1 MSNFLIEG
9 ISEKKNIYH
18 ILDIP
23 PEEAREALQDMIMFS
38 GIMRDLAAENIWN
51 NPRSVLDTL
60 RAFEL
65 IKRSTFYEEDAV
77 YGESELGYRF
87 AKVFGENPVIDVPRL
102 IYYGRKFNWV
112 TDSSNPPLRLTKM
125 GSRMTTA
132 LFRVV
137 NDSLYYHKTP
147 AGLKE
152 IYQAK
157 RELELAKAYEDRG
170 IGRNDIVAIVF
181 HNIENALND
190 IQYQG
195 EKYIEDGRVFER
207 YEVVETLMNEME
219 AEINER
225 MQAVQGV
232 ADRKLERQHQKG
244 ATLFYRIIQSMSVLL
259 SGNAVTSQL
268 RLTRKIADINRDLF
282 IEYLLNSYSGN
293 LKGLIPRP
301 IEIFQNIEDGIYSDE
316 DMDDSGM
323 WLPFTLPFFIHPKD
337 IEKGVE
343 QLDDWISTWEPPKDD
358 DIFIGDIDF
367 KPAERVSQEEL
378 IKIIGRSSSITEEL
392 NTDTR
397 LLVDTV
403 REAPGSSV
411 AKIINQISSTWG
423 DVLRNLFALGF
434 LITEKEVKTI
444 IHPSSD
450 AEEKMKK
457 YRWVINYPDD
467 CIRYLKGTQK
477 LGNHL
482 KKREDNHGN
491 QREPELSK

>member
-1 MSNFLIEG
+1 MNSLIDE
-9 ISEKKNIYH
+9 ISEEQNICH
-18 ILDIP
+18 ILDMP

-60 RAFEL
+60 RTFEL

-77 YGESELGYRF
+77 YGESELVYRF
-87 AKVFGENPVIDVPRL
+87 AKVFGENPVIDIPRL
-102 IYYGRKFNWV
+102 IYYGRKFNWI
-112 TDSSNPPLRLTKM
+112 TDSSNPPLKLTIT
-125 GSRMTTA
+125 GNRMTTA
-132 LFRVV
+132 LFRIV

-147 AGLKE
+147 PGLKE

-170 IGRNDIVAIVF
+170 IGRNDVVAIVF

-219 AEINER
+219 TEINER
-225 MQAVQGV
+225 MQSVKGIT
-232 ADRKLERQHQKG
+232 DRKLERQHQKG

-268 RLTRKIADINRDLF
+268 RLTRKIANINRDLF
-282 IEYLLNSYSGN
+282 IDYLLNSYSGN
-293 LKGLIPRP
+293 IKGLIPRP
-301 IEIFQNIEDGIYSDE
+301 IEIFRNIEDGIYSDE
-316 DMDDSGM
+316 DFDDSGM
-323 WLPFTLPFFIHPKD
+323 WLPFTLPFVIHPKD
-337 IEKGVE
+337 IEQGVE
-343 QLDDWISTWEPPKDD
+343 QLDDWIFTWEPPKDD
-358 DIFIGDIDF
+358 DVFIRDIDF

-378 IKIIGRSSSITEEL
+378 TKIIGRSSSITEEL

-397 LLVDTV
+397 PLV
-403 REAPGSSV
+403 EAVKEFPGSSV
-411 AKIINQISSTWG
+411 AKIINQVSSTWG
-423 DVLRNLFALGF
+423 DVVRNLFALSF
-434 LITEKEVKTI
+434 LITEKEVKTV

-467 CIRYLKGTQK
+467 RIRYLKGTQK

-482 KKREDNHGN
+482 KKRGDYHGN
-491 QREPELSK
+491 LRDTEFPK